1 MNVLGIDTS
10 NLVLSIALVDDE
22 RLRGEYTTNMKKNH
36 SIRLMPAL
44 DRLMA
49 DLEMVPDE
57 LNGIAV
63 AEGPGSYTGV
73 RIGVTAA
80 KSLAWALGVPLIGV
94 SSLKAMAMNGLF
106 FDGWVSPLIDAR
118 RGQVYTG
125 LYQPAAHQDMDLVEQ
140 DRIILLE
147 HWLDHLAEGDRPVLF
162 VGDDVNIHRIQIEK
176 RLGEQACFLSAE
188 GNIPRAAHIARLG
201 LRGLQQG
208 QQQLREQT
216 REQTQLH
223 TFAPAYLQLAEAE
236 AKWLSRQKEQQQ
248 TEGTVK

>member
-10 NLVLSIALVDDE
+10 NMVLSIALVDDE

-44 DRLMA
+44 DRLLT
-49 DLEMVPDE
+49 DLEMAPDE

-80 KSLAWALGVPLIGV
+80 KSMAWALGIPLVGV

-125 LYQPAAHQDMDLVEQ
+125 LYQPASEHVRDLDLVEQ

-147 HWLDHLAEGDRPVLF
+147 QWLDQLSQSDRPVLF
-162 VGDDVNIHRIQIEK
+162 VGDDVHLHREHIEE
-176 RLGEQACFLSAE
+176 RLGANARFLSPE

-201 LRGLQQG
+201 LRRLQQR
-208 QQQLREQT
+208 QQNEHT
-216 REQTQLH
+216 ELH

-236 AKWLSRQKEQQQ
+236 AKWLSRQKDQQQ
-248 TEGTVK
+248 TEGSAK